1 MKTAIFIISVIAFL
15 LYVSGLKI
23 TTNPFSISLPTW
35 YRAVALILV
44 CAGFVLYNLGE
55 YMRGYNEGKNDIIE
69 LMYST
74 MKDNE
79 AKNE

>member
-35 YRAVALILV
+35 YRAVAIILFIS
-44 CAGFVLYNLGE
+44 GLLYNLGE
-55 YMRGYNEGKNDIIE
+55 YKRGYEECQKK
-69 LMYST
+69 YSDRLDSLIH
-74 MKDNE
+74 KLEN
-79 AKNE
+79 KP

>member
-15 LYVSGLKI
+15 LYVSGLNI
-23 TTNPFSISLPTW
+23 TTNPFRISLPTW

-55 YMRGYNEGKNDIIE
+55 YMRGYNEGKNAIIE